1 MGEGRGNAGAVWSL
15 RIPSDA
21 VVLNGPL
28 FDGIVQQETIAAA
41 HHLDAVGDEAA
52 GLVLACVDFPIL
64 LRAAESE
71 QHFGDGA
78 VAFAAQAGVE
88 RAQGQDMPLPELY
101 G

>member
-1 MGEGRGNAGAVWSL
+1 MVIR
-15 RIPSDA
+15 
-21 VVLNGPL
+21 

-41 HHLDAVGDEAA
+41 HHLDAVSDEAA
-52 GLVLACVDFPIL
+52 GLVLARVDFPIL
-64 LRAAESE
+64 FRASESE

-78 VAFAAQAGVE
+78 VAFTAQACVE